1 MSITKGARRR
11 ADALA
16 LLAQLV
22 GDRGGDQFVLGSEV
36 RVEGAHGQAGVRHQ
50 PGDPGTIDP
59 VALEPATSGLDD
71 PLPGRPLVLLA
82 VPHHWLLSA
91 RSGGCSP
98 RAPSLQS
105 TIISSITKE
114 HLPPSLP
121 AGIQAPVTHGTNAV
135 DG

>member
-50 PGDPGTIDP
+50 PGDPRTIDP

-98 RAPSLQS
+98 RAP
-105 TIISSITKE
+105 
-114 HLPPSLP
+114 LPSEYDHKVNNERTSAPEP
-121 AGIQAPVTHGTNAV
+121 ARRHPGASDPRH
-135 DG
+135 